1 MNAGTGEKPLALP
14 AQPRLHPLSPPCEA
28 FGMNKELQ
36 TLFASNSLTGDSQ
49 RTLRYSFAHA
59 CAERVRHRLEDA
71 RAIELLDVL
80 KAYVEGRADEA
91 ALAQAADEA
100 AVVANRHRGSS
111 SIDGSQHSAVSGTYA
126 VAKALAGKA
135 LDAADYAAYSTV
147 YGYGGYAVS
156 DPDAFAPEHAWQVST
171 LQRLLREAQAAES
184 ALATT

>member
-1 MNAGTGEKPLALP
+1 MN
-14 AQPRLHPLSPPCEA
+14 Q
-28 FGMNKELQ
+28 ELN
-36 TLFASNSLTGDSQ
+36 TLFNQHHLADAEH
-49 RTLRYSFAHA
+49 RALRYAFAHA

-126 VAKALAGKA
+126 VARALAGKA

>member
-1 MNAGTGEKPLALP
+1 
-14 AQPRLHPLSPPCEA
+14 
-28 FGMNKELQ
+28 MNKELQ
-36 TLFASNSLTGDSQ
+36 ILFASNDLAADGQ
-49 RTLRYSFAHA
+49 RSLRYAFAWA

-80 KAYVEGRADEA
+80 KAYVEGRVDEA

-147 YGYGGYAVS
+147 YGYGGYAVN
-156 DPDAFAPEHAWQVST
+156 DPDAFAPEHSWQLST
-171 LQRLLREAQAAES
+171 LKTLLARHV
-184 ALATT
+184 ATA